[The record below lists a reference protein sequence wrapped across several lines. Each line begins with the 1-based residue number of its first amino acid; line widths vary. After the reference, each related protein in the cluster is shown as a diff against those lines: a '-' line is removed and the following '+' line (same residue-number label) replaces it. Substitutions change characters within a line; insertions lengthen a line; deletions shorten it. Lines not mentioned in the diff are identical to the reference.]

1 MCRFSSQINNTMDK
15 AIEVLKKELKSKEY
29 LYDNYKRAGVPTN
42 EVERS
47 IYSLK
52 YAIEILER
60 VS

>member
-1 MCRFSSQINNTMDK
+1 MEK

-29 LYDNYKRAGVPTN
+29 LYDNYKRANVSTN

-47 IYSLK
+47 ICSLK